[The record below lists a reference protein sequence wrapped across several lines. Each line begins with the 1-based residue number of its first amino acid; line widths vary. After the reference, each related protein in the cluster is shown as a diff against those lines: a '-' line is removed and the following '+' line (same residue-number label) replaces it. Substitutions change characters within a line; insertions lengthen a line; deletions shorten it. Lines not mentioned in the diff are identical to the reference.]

1 MENEKSVFS
10 ILVRNRFG
18 VLTKV
23 STLFGQRGCNIH
35 SLTVCPTHIDQFSH
49 ITVTLYEPEERVVQI
64 QKQLQKLEDVQQVR
78 RLAPG
83 DTEHSMALIQ
93 IKKDAALPPAMPE
106 LSLQLITNSDGSVL
120 IQAAGAPQSID
131 AFLKS
136 IPPEVIEGASRTGS
150 TVLCFTDNIR

>member
-1 MENEKSVFS
+1 MEKSVFS
-10 ILVRNRFG
+10 ILVKNQFG

-64 QKQLQKLEDVQQVR
+64 QKQLQKLEDVKQVR
-78 RLAPG
+78 TIAPG

-93 IKKDAALPPAMPE
+93 LRKGAPMPPAMPE
-106 LSLQLITNSDGSVL
+106 LSLQLSTNEDGSILV
-120 IQAAGAPQSID
+120 QAAGAPQCID
-131 AFLKS
+131 AFLSS
-136 IPPEVIEGASRTGS
+136 IPLQDIEGASRTGS
-150 TVLCFTDNIR
+150 TVLCFTDNLC